1 MNAVFVLVLLYVYC
15 SKATLGIKT
24 SSFCWSYGALCGPCG
39 ETEVLFSDIQTC
51 FCLDVT
57 Y

>member
-24 SSFCWSYGALCGPCG
+24 SSFCWSYGALYVDPV
-39 ETEVLFSDIQTC
+39 EKQKFYFLISKPAFV
-51 FCLDVT
+51 
-57 Y
+57 